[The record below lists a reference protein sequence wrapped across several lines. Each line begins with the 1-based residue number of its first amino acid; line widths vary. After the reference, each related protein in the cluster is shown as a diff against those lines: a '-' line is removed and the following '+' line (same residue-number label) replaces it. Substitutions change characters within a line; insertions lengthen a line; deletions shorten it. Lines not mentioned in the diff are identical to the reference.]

1 MKQYAYLIMFIALS
15 VVGAFIKIPAYISSV
30 ALDSFSALVAA
41 VVLGPVAGAVA
52 AFFGHIMSSY
62 LAGSPLGAFHAMIA
76 VEMFLLVWA
85 FGVIYRKNKYAAAVF
100 FFIANGFLAAVPFS
114 FLIGKGFYFGLLPGL
129 VIGTAI
135 NLMIGHIVTIK
146 LVPILE
152 KQKGVHRHERRYH
165 DSDIK

>member
-30 ALDSFSALVAA
+30 ALDSFPALVAA
-41 VVLGPVAGAVA
+41 VVLWPVAGAVA

-100 FFIANGFLAAVPFS
+100 FLSPMVF
-114 FLIGKGFYFGLLPGL
+114 
-129 VIGTAI
+129 
-135 NLMIGHIVTIK
+135 
-146 LVPILE
+146 
-152 KQKGVHRHERRYH
+152 
-165 DSDIK
+165 